1 MNLSSLLSDF
11 ASQAQNGAGLKKVG
25 SAIPGGLAGGA
36 VAGGVVAALLGSKSV
51 RKTAT
56 KAAKYGGT
64 ALLGGMAFKAYQSW
78 QQSKAQQHVDHP
90 KDSEFSEGSP
100 LGMGQRAALGQG
112 TESIDHFQIALIK
125 AMIAAARADGSI
137 DSDEQNKISKAIEN
151 LNLESSERAL
161 LLELFIKPIGIDD
174 IICDLETLEQKA
186 EIYLASCL
194 VIELDHQSEFVYLSN
209 LARALDLP
217 HGLEQQLREQAIG
230 VH

>member
-1 MNLSSLLSDF
+1 MNISSILSDF
-11 ASQAQNGAGLKKVG
+11 ANQANGGGLKKVTN
-25 SAIPGGLAGGA
+25 AIPGGLAGGA
-36 VAGGVVAALLGSKSV
+36 VAGGIVAALLGSKSV

-78 QQSKAQQHVDHP
+78 QQNKSQASDQTSSADVGRELRSDHRQANSLSQA
-90 KDSEFSEGSP
+90 SEP
-100 LGMGQRAALGQG
+100 A
-112 TESIDHFQIALIK
+112 DHLQIALIK

-137 DSDEQNKISKAIEN
+137 DSDEQAKISKAIEN
-151 LNLESSERAL
+151 LNLEPAERAL
-161 LLELFIKPIGIDD
+161 LLELFIKPIEVDD

-194 VIELDHQSEFVYLSN
+194 VIELDHQSEYVYLSN

-217 HGLEQQLREQAIG
+217 QGLEQQLREQAVG